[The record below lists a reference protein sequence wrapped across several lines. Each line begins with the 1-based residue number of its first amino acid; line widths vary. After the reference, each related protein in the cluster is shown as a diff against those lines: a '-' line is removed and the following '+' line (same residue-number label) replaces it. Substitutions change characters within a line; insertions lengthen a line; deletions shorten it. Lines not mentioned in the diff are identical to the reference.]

1 MWPRKWKMMWGKVT
15 DMLVVHRQ
23 GLLFEMESS
32 TMLESHRVL
41 KNINSRKAS
50 EPEME
55 QWKARTEE
63 CSLPRWNRKRAWW
76 CISKRLWTGSASAQ
90 FKGAGDPNIL
100 PFFVFRT
107 EIKSTGCSHHAEKHR
122 VNRAWQE
129 KSLKKWEVSKLVPG
143 KKWLCLKN

>member
-1 MWPRKWKMMWGKVT
+1 MMWGKVT

-55 QWKARTEE
+55 Q
-63 CSLPRWNRKRAWW
+63 
-76 CISKRLWTGSASAQ
+76 
-90 FKGAGDPNIL
+90 
-100 PFFVFRT
+100 
-107 EIKSTGCSHHAEKHR
+107 
-122 VNRAWQE
+122 
-129 KSLKKWEVSKLVPG
+129 
-143 KKWLCLKN
+143 